1 MLASDEKLLLLVIIV
16 VVENLFE
23 NGAELRM

>member
-1 MLASDEKLLLLVIIV
+1 MLASHEKLLLLVIIV